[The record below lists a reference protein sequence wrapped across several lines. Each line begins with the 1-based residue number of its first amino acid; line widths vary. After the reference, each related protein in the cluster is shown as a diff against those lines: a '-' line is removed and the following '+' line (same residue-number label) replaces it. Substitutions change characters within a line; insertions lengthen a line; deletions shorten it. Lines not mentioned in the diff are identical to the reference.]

1 MAQEIHFTVFI
12 RCPFPRGDF
21 VDPSPVNWDSGKD
34 QTLWD
39 ILSRTS
45 KGREIDC
52 LLELPITLASNG

>member
-1 MAQEIHFTVFI
+1 MAQEPQFTVFV
-12 RCPFPRGDF
+12 RLPFPRGDF
-21 VDPSPVNWDSGKD
+21 VDPPPVRWDSSKD

-52 LLELPITLASNG
+52 LLTPHCLVYFGC

>member
-1 MAQEIHFTVFI
+1 MVQEAHFTVFI
-12 RCPFPRGDF
+12 RCPFPRGEF
-21 VDPSPVNWDSGKD
+21 ADPPPVNWDSTKD

-52 LLELPITLASNG
+52 LLALPHDPIALH